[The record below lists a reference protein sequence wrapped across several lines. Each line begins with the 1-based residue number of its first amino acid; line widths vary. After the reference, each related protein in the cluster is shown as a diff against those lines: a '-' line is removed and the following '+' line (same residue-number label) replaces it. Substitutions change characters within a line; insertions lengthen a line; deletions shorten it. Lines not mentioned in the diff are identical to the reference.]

1 MNALKTGG
9 LANTKPKR
17 SKKHTPVESSDEES
31 DTDGEAGQDTS
42 DTDTE
47 TDTDG
52 E

>member
-9 LANTKPKR
+9 LAGAKPKR
-17 SKKHTPVESSDEES
+17 SRKHTPVESSDDES
-31 DTDGEAGQDTS
+31 DTDGEVVQDTS
-42 DTDTE
+42 ETDTE